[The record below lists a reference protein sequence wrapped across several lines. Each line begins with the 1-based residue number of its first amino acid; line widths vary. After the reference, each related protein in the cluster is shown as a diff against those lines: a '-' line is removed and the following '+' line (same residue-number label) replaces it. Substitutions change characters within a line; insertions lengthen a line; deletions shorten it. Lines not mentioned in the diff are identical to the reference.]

1 VKEEVEVK
9 VEAKVEEEVE
19 VEEEVKVKVEKG
31 GGAQGRTQSADGEM
45 QNGGQV
51 EVRSW
56 MPEARTLSHLCNLWM
71 KFLVRLPLRL
81 LT

>member
-1 VKEEVEVK
+1 MKVEVEVK
-9 VEAKVEEEVE
+9 EEEEVE
-19 VEEEVKVKVEKG
+19 VEEEVKVEVEKG

-71 KFLVRLPLRL
+71 KFLVRLPRRLR
-81 LT
+81 T